1 MSDKLTGGNLSLKET
16 VMKMWQEAKSPEQQA
31 AIAIAKKEK
40 EKEEG
45 NAFGAA
51 LKAARDNG
59 DDTFMVSG
67 KKYKVEDYKD
77 TKEKKLDPVGKE
89 DGDIDND
96 GDKDATDKYLAK
108 RRKAISKAIKKDKKE
123 SFERYHE
130 TKQGSLRD
138 AVLQMWGEN
147 IKEKK
152 DLTKEKKDG
161 IKKMTDTGKEV
172 TPVEMSPKMPKV
184 KESKNK
190 V

>member
-1 MSDKLTGGNLSLKET
+1 MIMQNGVDSVQKTHDKNPKKFDAMVKRLSKSIKE
-16 VMKMWQEAKSPEQQA
+16 
-31 AIAIAKKEK
+31 
-40 EKEEG
+40 
-45 NAFGAA
+45 
-51 LKAARDNG
+51 
-59 DDTFMVSG
+59 
-67 KKYKVEDYKD
+67 
-77 TKEKKLDPVGKE
+77 KLDPVGKE

-138 AVLQMWGEN
+138 AVLQMWGQE
-147 IKEKK
+147 IEEKK

-172 TPVEMSPKMPKV
+172 TPVDMSPKMPKV